1 MRSTHSQKVFVA
13 VDLAIIVTLPFFFI
27 LFFSRFQ
34 SHWSVLLSPFQ
45 FRIVVDEYDMAYT
58 VVCIASH
65 RTTSTKSKSNWSIRD
80 SILARLN
87 WQLRWKKKKKCR
99 NLSWKC
105 VRKERSRENEREKNE
120 LAAYIMVVSS
130 WRTNA
135 IRFCVTVTSSKASN
149 SNDVIIS
156 VWSLQFVHSFYLLFA
171 SHSVTPH
178 APRKFVISCW
188 WNLATRSNLFCGFVR
203 NDETISNV

>member
-87 WQLRWKKKKKCR
+87 WQLRWKKKKNVEICLG
-99 NLSWKC
+99 NVS
-105 VRKERSRENEREKNE
+105 EKN
-120 LAAYIMVVSS
+120 AAEKMNEKKMN
-130 WRTNA
+130 WQRTLWSCP
-135 IRFCVTVTSSKASN
+135 RDERMQLDF
-149 SNDVIIS
+149 
-156 VWSLQFVHSFYLLFA
+156 VWLWLRRKLQIQ
-171 SHSVTPH
+171 TM
-178 APRKFVISCW
+178 
-188 WNLATRSNLFCGFVR
+188 
-203 NDETISNV
+203 